1 MRRFCSSNPAAHLRQ
16 LKLSYMNR
24 NELFYQIRKKQ
35 SYLCIGLDP
44 EPAKLPAAV
53 QSAADP
59 ILAFNRAIIDATRHL
74 CVAYKPNFAFYEAL
88 GPAGWHTLQQTIA
101 YIGSEHLVIAD
112 AKRGDIGNTSQA
124 YARAIFEQ
132 LGADAITLAPYMG
145 EDSIRP
151 FLDFPGKWGIIL
163 ALTSNAGSS
172 DFQLSPQE
180 NGEPLY
186 ERVMRRCMDWGT
198 PDNLM
203 FVCGATHPEKFRQLR
218 SIAPNHFFLVPG
230 VGAQGGD
237 LQAVSRYGFNSECGI
252 LVNASRA
259 IIYAGQGD
267 DFAEKAA
274 AAAQALQRDMAAAL
288 AMFLP

>member
-1 MRRFCSSNPAAHLRQ
+1 
-16 LKLSYMNR
+16 MNR
-24 NELFYQIRKKQ
+24 KELFYQIRKKQ

-53 QSAADP
+53 LSAANP

-88 GPAGWHTLQQTIA
+88 GPTGWDTLQQTIA
-101 YIGSEHLVIAD
+101 YIGHEHLIIAD

-124 YARAIFEQ
+124 YARAIFDQ

-151 FLDFPGKWGIIL
+151 FLNFPGKWGVVL

-172 DFQLSPQE
+172 DFQLSLQE

-186 ERVMRRCMDWGT
+186 EKVMRRCMEWAT

-203 FVCGATHPEKFRQLR
+203 FVCGATYPEKFRQLR
-218 SIAPNHFFLVPG
+218 SIAPDHFFLVPG

-237 LQAVSRYGFNSECGI
+237 LQAVSRNGFNEACGLLI
-252 LVNASRA
+252 NASRA
-259 IIYAGQGD
+259 VIYAGQGD

-274 AAAQALQRDMAAAL
+274 AAAQALQREMAAAL